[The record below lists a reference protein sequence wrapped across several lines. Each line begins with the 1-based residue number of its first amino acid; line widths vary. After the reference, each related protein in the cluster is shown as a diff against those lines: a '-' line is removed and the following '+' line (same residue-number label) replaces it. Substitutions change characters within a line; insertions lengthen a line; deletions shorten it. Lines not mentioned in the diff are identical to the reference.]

1 MTVRRFFPQTERG
14 GWQRWRRWQ
23 QLSTCAALVGAV
35 GLLVVAP
42 AAAQSSA
49 APAKAL
55 AKTPAPATATDPA
68 APHTV
73 QAPHY
78 GDVLFRFFQDDYF
91 NALTTLMVSQQQSRL
106 APHDDEAEV
115 LRGGLLLSYGMHREA
130 GEVFERLIERGAEPS
145 VRRRAWFF
153 LARIRHQRG
162 LSAAADGALGHID
175 AALPGSL
182 EDERQLLQAQVSM
195 AQGQFD
201 KAAKAL
207 QTLAARQVALGRRP
221 SAETLE
227 ADTATRYARFNLGVA
242 LVRSGDVAEGQRWLE
257 QLSQDPAGSEEQ
269 RALRDQANVALGFSA
284 LQNSQPQQAATWLE
298 RVRLKGPHA
307 NPALLGFG
315 WAALAQKQPRQ
326 ALVYWDEL
334 LSRKAP
340 DSASLEARI
349 ARAYALSQAGA
360 AAAALSQYEQTLA
373 VFAQEEQNLIQ
384 TQAQLRQSQWLDAL
398 MQRNPNEHMGWQH
411 AIEDLPELP
420 YPQHLSPVLARHD
433 FQELF
438 KNQRD
443 VLFLQ
448 RNLAEWLEKIGS
460 YQQMLEHR
468 RSVFAQRL
476 PAARQQAG
484 DVNLSR
490 FQQRQQALEAE
501 LAQANTAADG
511 LVFANPRQQALLN
524 RLGRA
529 RSSLERAASADASA
543 NAPSAASPADATNP
557 TDATSTANT
566 RNAAERLRLLDG
578 LLRWE
583 LAEQFTERAWLSRK
597 ALQQSQTQ
605 QTQARERLAELGRA
619 EQEQNARFAALENRL
634 KALAQAL
641 RDLQPQLQAQYEEQQ
656 QALQALAV
664 QALAQQQQRLA
675 SYASQA
681 RFAMAQLHD
690 RALSEQEALD
700 APTR

>member
-1 MTVRRFFPQTERG
+1 
-14 GWQRWRRWQ
+14 
-23 QLSTCAALVGAV
+23 LV
-35 GLLVVAP
+35 
-42 AAAQSSA
+42 
-49 APAKAL
+49 
-55 AKTPAPATATDPA
+55 
-68 APHTV
+68 
-73 QAPHY
+73 
-78 GDVLFRFFQDDYF
+78 
-91 NALTTLMVSQQQSRL
+91 
-106 APHDDEAEV
+106 
-115 LRGGLLLSYGMHREA
+115 
-130 GEVFERLIERGAEPS
+130 
-145 VRRRAWFF
+145 
-153 LARIRHQRG
+153 
-162 LSAAADGALGHID
+162 ADGALGHID

-195 AQGQFD
+195 AQDQFD

-398 MQRNPNEHMGWQH
+398 MQRNPDEHMGWQH

-448 RNLAEWLEKIGS
+448 CNLAEWLEKIGS

-529 RSSLERAASADASA
+529 RSSLERATS
-543 NAPSAASPADATNP
+543 
-557 TDATSTANT
+557 ATSVNGSVNSTADT
-566 RNAAERLRLLDG
+566 SNAAERLRLLDG

-583 LAEQFTERAWLSRK
+583 LAEQFTERAWLGRK
-597 ALQQSQTQ
+597 ALQQSQTLL
-605 QTQARERLAELGRA
+605 TQARERLSELGRA
-619 EQEQNARFAALENRL
+619 EQEQNARFATLQERL

-641 RDLQPQLQAQYEEQQ
+641 RDLQPKLQAQYEEQQ